1 MSDDTDIETEKRQ
14 ADSEVAEMDS
24 WVRSCILVGAGV
36 CEADLDVEEWL
47 LHSDKAFVV
56 GAFDDKTV
64 DGNRPHVRAYSA
76 TPSQQCGIG
85 GVWIAWRPWVWTRGG
100 ALPPLTFCCP
110 GSLRCAAAAGCRAVA
125 GADSVPPPRRN
136 YHDQNSGLTE
146 VHLRFEIPIGL
157 IPVTSRSRYS
167 RGLAVGGAP
176 PIMGAGARIRVL
188 VDLRQDHGRVT
199 FFLRDGASRRAAS
212 NSAGVAHAVEEEE
225 GQGEGGGAGRRGGGG
240 AGDRLHL
247 WVAGAGSGAKLAPIH
262 PQ

>member
-1 MSDDTDIETEKRQ
+1 VSDDTDIETEKRQ

-64 DGNRPHVRAYSA
+64 DGDHPHVRAYSA

-100 ALPPLTFCCP
+100 APPLLTFCCP
-110 GSLRCAAAAGCRAVA
+110 AGSLRCAAA
-125 GADSVPPPRRN
+125 VPS
-136 YHDQNSGLTE
+136 QGLTLY
-146 VHLRFEIPIGL
+146 HLRVVMIMI
-157 IPVTSRSRYS
+157 RS
-167 RGLAVGGAP
+167 L
-176 PIMGAGARIRVL
+176 
-188 VDLRQDHGRVT
+188 DWLRFTYVYDA
-199 FFLRDGASRRAAS
+199 LMMRRA
-212 NSAGVAHAVEEEE
+212 
-225 GQGEGGGAGRRGGGG
+225 R
-240 AGDRLHL
+240 HL
-247 WVAGAGSGAKLAPIH
+247 LATA